1 MRGSPANSVPVVS
14 EATGPDSVE
23 RLRRLRE
30 LFDAVLDLPPT
41 DRSSFLARETA
52 GDEVL
57 RREVD
62 ALVRSAELTQVPFE
76 LNSLGSATDGPSLVG
91 QRLGAYDVVR
101 LIGLG
106 GMGAVYEAVRA
117 DDQYRQRV
125 AIKLVQRGLD
135 SDVTAQRFRRERQIL
150 ASLAHRNIATLLDGG
165 VSADGRP
172 YLVMEYVEGEPIT
185 RWCDMRKLPLPA
197 RLALFRQ
204 VCSAVQHAHQNLV
217 VHRDLKPGNILVTAD
232 GTVKLLDFG
241 IAKLMVDEET
251 EDGMPLTRGGA
262 RILTPEYAS
271 PEQLQGMPLSTV
283 SDVYSLG
290 VLLFELVSGR
300 RPHIADG
307 RAMLELEQEIL
318 TTTAPRSSTLATNEA
333 AVARGERSGD
343 RLRHRLRGELDNII
357 AMALRKEPERRYAS
371 VEALADDLRRH
382 LDGLPVKAQR
392 DWAGYR
398 LRKFVQRNRGV
409 VTASALLL
417 CSLVAGVLVSTAQA
431 RRARA
436 SQLQSERV
444 NGFLTSILSSVRP
457 ATGGKDVSVGEVLDA
472 VARKLDVELAGEPA
486 VRNDLETVVGQSYL
500 SLGRFD
506 DAERHFHAAEA
517 AASRSSG
524 PRSAAVIRA
533 MVNLGSVEIQRG
545 EFDRADSIF
554 RQAEA
559 LRVAGKVKD
568 ETLRALILDEFG
580 SVAHEVGR
588 LDDAEKYH
596 RQAMDLRIAILGP
609 QNDDVAYSMG
619 SVAVA
624 LGELGRW
631 SEAEALNRRSLAIL
645 LVNHPEPNPL
655 VSDAYNALAGTLDF
669 EGKTAAAE
677 SAYVETL
684 NIRRVLYG
692 EQHPTYAWTL
702 FNYSM
707 FIFDQKRF
715 KEAAEYS
722 RQILALRG
730 TVLPESHPSIAAA
743 LQTLGRCLDQL
754 GEFAGGEAALKESLA
769 IRRKYNPATSW
780 LIASSK
786 SVLGEHYTLS
796 KDFPRAESLLLPSH
810 AVFVKTFG
818 PAHARTIV
826 SAKRLVA
833 LYDAWG
839 RPIKAAPYRAVVDSA
854 KGS

>member
-1 MRGSPANSVPVVS
+1 MDTDKPTDNPI
-14 EATGPDSVE
+14 D
-23 RLRRLRE
+23 RLRRVRE

-41 DRSSFLARETA
+41 DRSAFLARETA
-52 GDEVL
+52 GDDAL
-57 RREVD
+57 HREID
-62 ALVRSAELTQVPFE
+62 ALVHSAELTQVPFE
-76 LNSLGSATDGPSLVG
+76 LNALGTADSGPSLVG
-91 QRLGAYDVVR
+91 QRLGHYDVVG

-172 YLVMEYVEGEPIT
+172 FLVMEYVEGETIT
-185 RWCDMRKLPLPA
+185 RWCDQRKLPLRE
-197 RLALFRQ
+197 RLGLFRQ
-204 VCSAVQHAHQNLV
+204 VCAAVQHAHQNLV

-241 IAKLMVDEET
+241 IAKLLVDDDGD
-251 EDGMPLTRGGA
+251 DGMPLTRGGA

-271 PEQLQGMPLSTV
+271 PEQLRGVPLTTA

-290 VLLFELVSGR
+290 VLLFELVTGR
-300 RPHIADG
+300 RPHHAEG
-307 RAMLELEQEIL
+307 RSMMQLEEEIL
-318 TTTAPRSSTLATNEA
+318 IGPAPRSSTAATGPA
-333 AVARGERSGD
+333 ALARGEKSAE
-343 RLRHRLRGELDNII
+343 RLRTRLRGELDNII

-371 VEALADDLRRH
+371 VEALGNDIRRY

-409 VTASALLL
+409 VTASVLLF
-417 CSLVAGVLVSTAQA
+417 CTLVAGVLVSTVQA

-436 SQLQSERV
+436 AQLRSQHVSQ
-444 NGFLTSILSSVRP
+444 FLSSILSSVKP
-457 ATGGKDVSVGEVLDA
+457 ATGGRDVPVSEVLDDA
-472 VARKLDVELAGEPA
+472 ARKLAVELVNEPA
-486 VRNDLETVVGQSYL
+486 VRNDLETIVGQSYL

-506 DAERHFHAAEA
+506 DATRHFLAADSA
-517 AASRSSG
+517 AR
-524 PRSAAVIRA
+524 RSAGPQSVGVVRA
-533 MVNLGSVEIQRG
+533 MINLGSVEIQRG
-545 EFDRADSIF
+545 EFARADSIF
-554 RQAEA
+554 HAAEMV
-559 LRVAGKVKD
+559 RVAGRIKD
-568 ETLRALILDEFG
+568 DTLRALLLDEFG
-580 SVAHEVGR
+580 SVAHEVGK
-588 LDDAEKYH
+588 LDDALRFH
-596 RQAMDLRIAILGP
+596 RQALDLRKAILGP
-609 QNDDVAYSMG
+609 HDDLVAYSMG
-619 SVAVA
+619 NVAVA

-631 SEAEALNRRSLAIL
+631 GEAEPLSRESLAIL
-645 LVNHPEPNPL
+645 MANHPEPNPT

-677 SAYVETL
+677 SAYVKTL
-684 NIRRVLYG
+684 DLRRTLYG
-692 EQHPTYAWTL
+692 EQHPAYAWTL

-707 FIFDQKRF
+707 FIFDQGRYQ
-715 KEAAEYS
+715 EAADDS
-722 RQILALRG
+722 RKILALRG

-754 GEFAGGEAALKESLA
+754 GDFPGGEAALQESLA

-780 LIASSK
+780 VIASSE
-786 SVLGEHYTLS
+786 SVLGDHYTLT
-796 KDFPRAESLLLPSH
+796 KEFAKAEALLVPAH
-810 AVFVKTFG
+810 AVFVKNFG
-818 PAHARTIV
+818 PTHPRTIT
-826 SAKRLVA
+826 SAKRLIG

-839 RPIKAAPYRAVVDSA
+839 KPGKASAYRAVVDSA
-854 KGS
+854 SGS